1 MKNLNLLP
9 ILFFAFQAH
18 ATDVKM
24 DLAGLKAKAFALC
37 QKKQYQAPKPIHVP
51 LLDPPNGGLEAEGMS
66 YQEELALR
74 TRNLLDQQ
82 GFYFSP
88 RPRAAVNSIPMDI
101 YVDLTNT
108 GNYQLK
114 TWEDAEVDY
123 SSNIIIPPI
132 DKNLIPPEGR
142 VLTELVIGHVSPKG
156 DYPQLFDLRSSA
168 YFRFAGYP
176 PQITGASLR
185 LGANNIAG
193 LGENNKPGL
202 TEDFPVVREIYA
214 SVKTNSSAKV
224 LVLIESDLL
233 CGALDMEMNEGE
245 ITNVVVDSYW
255 FTRRDFEWKKSPN
268 TAFIAYSSMLW
279 KTEKQTP
286 ENNRDEA
293 HDSDTVRV
301 QMANG
306 ANRKIS
312 LQPTTGSEVVVRD
325 LTSHLPS
332 PVTSWS
338 LANEDRTA
346 EHYAEFQP
354 YLGATNY
361 PFRASYK
368 VDVLESSIKT
378 AVSLYMMEPD
388 KEYKDNVVAAQ
399 VLRQD
404 FKKAKSVRDA
414 VHFKYRTTAY

>member
-1 MKNLNLLP
+1 MMMPLL
-9 ILFFAFQAH
+9 IFLSQAR
-18 ATDVKM
+18 ATEVAM
-24 DLAGLKAKAFALC
+24 NVEALKAKAFALC
-37 QKKQYQAPKPIHVP
+37 QQKQYLAPQPVHIP
-51 LLDPPNGGLEAEGMS
+51 LLDPPNGGLQEVGMA
-66 YQEELALR
+66 YQEELALK
-74 TRNLLDQQ
+74 TKNLLDQQ

-101 YVDLTNT
+101 YVDQNNS
-108 GNYQLK
+108 GVYQLK
-114 TWEDAEVDY
+114 TWNDAELDY
-123 SSNIIIPPI
+123 SSPVIIPPI
-132 DKNLIPPEGR
+132 DKNLIPQEGR
-142 VLTELVIGHVSPKG
+142 VLTELVIGHVSPQG

-193 LGENNKPGL
+193 LGEDNKPGL
-202 TEDFPVVREIYA
+202 REDFPVVRQIYS
-214 SVKTNSSAKV
+214 SVKNEHTAKV

-233 CGALDMEMNEGE
+233 CGALDMEMTEGQS
-245 ITNVVVDSYW
+245 TNVVVDSYW
-255 FTRRDFEWKKSPN
+255 YMRRDFNWKQSPN

-279 KTEKQTP
+279 KTEMQTP

-301 QMANG
+301 NFANG
-306 ANRKIS
+306 VARKTD
-312 LQPTTGSEVVVRD
+312 LQPPTDPNIAVSD
-325 LTSHLPS
+325 LSSDVSS

-338 LANEDRTA
+338 LANEDRDP

-354 YLGATNY
+354 YLGTTNY

-368 VDVLESSIKT
+368 VDVLESSVKT
-378 AVSLYMMEPD
+378 AVSLYLMEPD

-399 VLRQD
+399 VIRQD
-404 FKKAKSVRDA
+404 IPKAKGVNEA
-414 VHFKYRTTAY
+414 IHFKYRTTAY